1 MKILVTGSSGFI
13 GYHLSKKLL
22 KNKKNLVIG
31 LDNNNNYYSIQIK
44 NFRLKS
50 LKKKNNFKFFKV
62 DISNKK
68 KINYIFK
75 KFRPQIVFH
84 IAGQP
89 GVLYS
94 FKNPMSYKI
103 NNINATRNISNISKQ
118 YNVEKFIFASSS
130 SVYGDQKFSN

>member
-31 LDNNNNYYSIQIK
+31 LDNNNNYYSIKIK

-50 LKKKNNFKFFKV
+50 LKKKNNFKFFLF

-68 KINYIFK
+68 KLTIYLKSLDPKLFFILLDS
-75 KFRPQIVFH
+75 
-84 IAGQP
+84 P
-89 GVLYS
+89 GFSILL
-94 FKNPMSYKI
+94 KI
-103 NNINATRNISNISKQ
+103 L
-118 YNVEKFIFASSS
+118 
-130 SVYGDQKFSN
+130 